1 MNVLVSYSRPRGKYG
16 RYIFTV
22 MIYFAHPT
30 ESARIE
36 VSRPQTETQT
46 KTVYRCDH
54 CGRWATITTHQT
66 VTVNT
71 PLRPAAHQKDGR
83 IELYRYD
90 NAEPDDFMEL
100 VLRDSDL
107 LKYQMTKVNISWDA
121 VKMES
126 YWRFAKF
133 DNIREKVEADY
144 IKDDRDTYRSI
155 TGKSPL
161 GTYSFGVSTTSDFD
175 RWHEEQQQKK
185 QSIAKEKAS
194 IAKEE
199 KRMMEEFIYTV
210 NLLNWDECVD
220 TRPEEMGDLRIEEE
234 LIRKTMNAEQITI
247 TDLLL
252 EPKGQPLEIEGQ
264 KRFIEAE
271 LRYID

>member
-22 MIYFAHPT
+22 MIHFAHPT

-46 KTVYRCDH
+46 KTVYSCDH

-83 IELYRYD
+83 LELYRYD
-90 NAEPDDFMEL
+90 NVEPDDFIDL
-100 VLRDSDL
+100 ILRDSDL
-107 LKYQMTKVNISWDA
+107 LKYQLTKIGIGWDD
-121 VKMES
+121 VIMES

-133 DNIREKVEADY
+133 DKIRDGLQSDSV
-144 IKDDRDTYRSI
+144 KDDYDTYRRI

-161 GTYSFGVSTTSDFD
+161 GSYSFGTSTTTDYD
-175 RWHEEQQQKK
+175 NWYKERQQRKA
-185 QSIAKEKAS
+185 SIAKEKAS

-199 KRMMEEFIYTV
+199 THMTKEFIYTV
-210 NLLNWDECVD
+210 NLLNWDEYVD
-220 TRPEEMGDLRIEEE
+220 TRPEEIGDMRIEEE
-234 LIRKTMNAEQITI
+234 LIQKTMNAEKITI
-247 TDLLL
+247 TELLL
-252 EPKGQPLEIEGQ
+252 EPNGQPLQIEGN
-264 KRFIEAE
+264 KHFIEAE
-271 LRYID
+271 LKYVQ